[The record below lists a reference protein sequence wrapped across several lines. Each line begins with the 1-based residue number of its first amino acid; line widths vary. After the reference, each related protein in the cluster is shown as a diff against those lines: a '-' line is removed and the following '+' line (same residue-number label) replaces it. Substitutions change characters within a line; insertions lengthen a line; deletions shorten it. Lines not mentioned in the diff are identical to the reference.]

1 MRLSVKY
8 PIGRV
13 VYPAEIFTGP
23 GSLSALNFINGNKVC
38 LITTKSIEKQDEI
51 NEKIIKIFNRKILK
65 KIVLPSNEP
74 NLNQINNFSNELND
88 FMPDW
93 IVAIGG
99 GSVIDS
105 AKILWAK
112 YEHIGISS
120 DELAKPFFLKEMG
133 SKASFIAIPTTAGTG
148 SEVSSSAV
156 YFHSENNKNKK
167 FLVSHELLP
176 TIVIMDPQLM
186 NFLSENTKISGALDA
201 ISHAVEGYVSPY
213 ANEVIRDY
221 SALALMLIIKNWEDY
236 ISTNSESS
244 VYAMLRASNYAG
256 YVQNMAIPGLAHA
269 VSHAISRYDIPH
281 GLGCG
286 CALIPTIKYNSENQK
301 CRRLYDELSSR
312 IGIGEFQNLIKFIQ
326 KLIPQEMYLNVNR
339 IILDAMNDKSVLE
352 DMFMDPTFKAN
363 PEQVDIQKFIE
374 KVAIGHG

>member
-1 MRLSVKY
+1 MRLSVRY

-23 GSLSALNFINGNKVC
+23 GSLAALNFIEGNNIC
-38 LITTKSIEKQDEI
+38 LITTKSIDKQEAI
-51 NEKIIKIFNRKILK
+51 NAKITKIFNGKNIK
-65 KIVLPSNEP
+65 KIVLASNEP
-74 NLNQINNFSNELND
+74 NLNQLNKVSNELNH

-112 YEHIGISS
+112 YEHIGISP
-120 DELAKPFFLKEMG
+120 EQLAKPFFLKEMG
-133 SKASFIAIPTTAGTG
+133 AKAKFIAIPTTAGTG

-156 YFHSENNKNKK
+156 YFQSDNNKKK
-167 FLVSHELLP
+167 IFLISHELIP
-176 TIVIMDPQLM
+176 SIVIMDPQLM
-186 NFLSENTKISGALDA
+186 NFLSENTKISGLLDA

-213 ANEVIRDY
+213 ANDVIRDY
-221 SALALMLIIKNWEDY
+221 SALALMLIIENQDEY
-236 ISTNSESS
+236 LTTNSESS
-244 VYAMLRASNYAG
+244 IYAILRASNYAG

-286 CALIPTIKYNSENQK
+286 CALIPTIKYNAANQK
-301 CRRLYDELSSR
+301 CKNLYDELSSR
-312 IGIGEFQNLIKFIQ
+312 IGIGKLHNLIEFIQ
-326 KLIPQEMYLNVNR
+326 KIIPEETFHNVNK
-339 IILDAMNDKSVLE
+339 IILNAMDDKHVLE
-352 DMFMDPTFKAN
+352 DMFVDPTFKAN
-363 PEQVDIQKFIE
+363 PEKVDIQKFID

>member
-1 MRLSVKY
+1 MRLSIRY

-23 GSLSALNFINGNKVC
+23 GSLVALNFIDGNKVC
-38 LITTKSIEKQDEI
+38 LVTTKSIDSQEAI
-51 NEKIIKIFNRKILK
+51 NEKITKIFNGKNLK
-65 KIVLPSNEP
+65 KIILTSNEP
-74 NLNQINNFSNELND
+74 NLEQLNKVSNELND

-105 AKILWAK
+105 AKILWTK

-120 DELAKPFFLKEMG
+120 EELAKPFFLKEMG
-133 SKASFIAIPTTAGTG
+133 AKANLIVIPTTAGTG

-156 YFHSENNKNKK
+156 YFQSEKNKNKK
-167 FLVSHELLP
+167 FLVSHELIP
-176 TIVIMDPQLM
+176 SIVIMDPQLM
-186 NFLSENTKISGALDA
+186 NFLSENTKISGVLDA

-221 SALALMLIIKNWEDY
+221 SVLALLLIIKNWDDY
-236 ISTNSESS
+236 VSINSESS

-269 VSHAISRYDIPH
+269 ISHAISRYDIPH

-286 CALIPTIKYNSENQK
+286 CALISTIKYNLENQK
-301 CRRLYDELSSR
+301 CKSLYDELSSR
-312 IGIGEFQNLIKFIQ
+312 IGLGELQNLINFIQ
-326 KLIPQEMYLNVNR
+326 KLIPKETFVNVNK
-339 IILDAMNDKSVLE
+339 IILNAMKDEAVLE
-352 DMFMDPTFKAN
+352 DMFLDPTFKAN
-363 PEQVDIQKFIE
+363 PEKVDIQKFIDL
-374 KVAIGHG
+374 VITSHG